1 MRWESSPEGHRLEH
15 VKQSIVQQGIASTD
29 DVELAIRRAQFW
41 VLNPSHKLEDIRNMS
56 EEQLNKD
63 QDDSQ
68 PISKNAVCVDVSGP
82 DVSDVTLVDLP
93 GTLLCLIFN
102 SGHSPHIRL

>member
-1 MRWESSPEGHRLEH
+1 M
-15 VKQSIVQQGIASTD
+15 D

-68 PISKNAVCVDVSGP
+68 PISKNAVCVDVSGSE
-82 DVSDVTLVDLP
+82 VSDVTLVDLP
-93 GTLLCLIFN
+93 GTLL
-102 SGHSPHIRL
+102 